1 MYTKHKKTETLDL
14 ERVKIHLKGYR
25 YQLFSCSI
33 NWSGDICIR
42 LIIYERKDKTLCDKV
57 ILYIFGDGRRF
68 NVFFERRKGAVL
80 KFFGNVLS
88 YFQANV
94 LKRFF
99 ASFRSGKR
107 LKKLRSYFLS
117 SVIMMCNIKF
127 REIIVERG
135 W

>member
-1 MYTKHKKTETLDL
+1 M
-14 ERVKIHLKGYR
+14 
-25 YQLFSCSI
+25 
-33 NWSGDICIR
+33 
-42 LIIYERKDKTLCDKV
+42 

-80 KFFGNVLS
+80 KFFGNIFP
-88 YFQANV
+88 YFQAKV

-99 ASFRSGKR
+99 ASFQSNKR
-107 LKKLRSYFLS
+107 LKKFRSYFLS
-117 SVIMMCNIKF
+117 SVIMMYYIKF